1 MISGAYKMPYTLDR
15 QNKACAPS
23 FRQLYSP
30 VYRAMLGMPPLES
43 RGDRPLKMTFED
55 QLKALI
61 FFHFEEH
68 TSARHLLQVLEEDD
82 FARDVIAPEE
92 GIKKSSFAEAI
103 NSRGLEQLAHIYQNL
118 QTQAVDV
125 LPKEDDQLGDLIGID
140 GSLIDTCLSMHWAD
154 YRKGS
159 KKAKVHLGFDLNHSI
174 PRKIF
179 LSDGNGAER
188 PFVNMILSPGQTGV
202 MDRGYQAHDR
212 FDRWQEEGKHFVC
225 RIKASTRKIRIKD
238 NEINPDSNIFYDAI
252 VLLGTPGVNQTEKPL
267 RLVGYTVDGTK
278 YWVATTRYD
287 LTAEQIAFIYKLR
300 WDIEKF
306 FAWWK
311 RHLRVYHLIARS
323 EYGLMVQILSGLIT
337 YLLLAIYCCEQH
349 NEKVSIK
356 RVRELRIN
364 IQNETRIANNH
375 INGPNFES
383 NFENHQISNCYAST

>member
-1 MISGAYKMPYTLDR
+1 MISGGYKMPYTIDTLK
-15 QNKACAPS
+15 KANAPS
-23 FRQLYSP
+23 FNQLFVP
-30 VYRAMLGMPPLES
+30 IDRAKIGMPPLEA
-43 RGDRPLKMTFED
+43 RGHRPLKMTFDD

-61 FFHFEEH
+61 FFHLEDH
-68 TSARHLLQVLEEDD
+68 TSAQHLLQVLEEDD
-82 FARDVIAPEE
+82 FARHFIAPEE

-103 NSRGLEQLAHIYQNL
+103 NSRGLEQLTHIYQNL

-125 LPKEDDQLGDLIGID
+125 LPKEHDELGDLIGID
-140 GSLIDTCLSMHWAD
+140 GSLIDACLSMHWAD
-154 YRKGS
+154 YRKGP
-159 KKAKVHLGFDLNHSI
+159 KKAKVHLGFDLNHGI
-174 PRKIF
+174 PRNIF

-188 PFVNMILSPGQTGV
+188 PFVSMILFPGQTGV
-202 MDRGYQAHDR
+202 TDRGYQAHDR
-212 FDRWQEEGKHFVC
+212 FDQWQEEGKHYVC
-225 RIKASTRKIRIKD
+225 RIKASTRKKRIKD

-252 VLLGTPGVNQTEKPL
+252 VLLGTPGVNQTKKPL

-278 YWVATTRYD
+278 YWVATSRYD

-337 YLLLAIYCCEQH
+337 YLLLAIYCREQH

-356 RVRELRIN
+356 RVRELRIK
-364 IQNETRIANNH
+364 IQNEIRIASSSTVSS
-375 INGPNFES
+375 IS
-383 NFENHQISNCYAST
+383 ENDNISNSYAST

>member
-1 MISGAYKMPYTLDR
+1 MISGGYKMPYTIDTLK
-15 QNKACAPS
+15 KANAPS
-23 FRQLYSP
+23 FNQLFVP
-30 VYRAMLGMPPLES
+30 IDRAKIGMPPLEA
-43 RGDRPLKMTFED
+43 RGNRPLKMTFDD

-61 FFHFEEH
+61 FFHLEEH
-68 TSARHLLQVLEEDD
+68 TSAQHLLQVLEGDD
-82 FARDVIAPEE
+82 FARNFIAPEE

-103 NSRGLEQLAHIYQNL
+103 NNRGLEQLAHIYQNL

-125 LPKEDDQLGDLIGID
+125 LPKEHDELGNLIGID
-140 GSLIDTCLSMHWAD
+140 GSLIDACLSMHWAD

-188 PFVNMILSPGQTGV
+188 PFVSMILSPGQTGV

-212 FDRWQEEGKHFVC
+212 FDQWQEEGKHFVC
-225 RIKASTRKIRIKD
+225 RIKASTRKKRIKD

-252 VLLGTPGVNQTEKPL
+252 VLLGTPGVNQTKKPI

-278 YWVATTRYD
+278 YWVATSRYD

-337 YLLLAIYCCEQH
+337 YLLLAIYCREQH

-356 RVRELRIN
+356 RVRELRIK
-364 IQNETRIANNH
+364 IQNETRIASSSTVSS
-375 INGPNFES
+375 IS
-383 NFENHQISNCYAST
+383 ENDKISNAYAST